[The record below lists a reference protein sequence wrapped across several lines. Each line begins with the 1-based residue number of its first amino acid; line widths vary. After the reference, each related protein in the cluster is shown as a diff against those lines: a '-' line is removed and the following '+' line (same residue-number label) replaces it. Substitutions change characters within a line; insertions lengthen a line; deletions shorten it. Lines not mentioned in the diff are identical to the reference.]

1 MIYPFEHNEGM
12 NKPKH
17 NEWFERL
24 LTFQKI
30 FGLTYR
36 GYGLNAKEKLFY
48 LKKFLLCLYEIIV
61 TILISYQLWTIV
73 TGSENLNSKIKT
85 EVSKNCLLTFLIFLG
100 SFAAIVE
107 QVANKSAIFVNGP
120 QLLSTIHSFRYYLKP
135 IPLWS
140 KIKICL
146 FITMNCSL
154 MILGFTFTFNDF
166 NSILRD
172 LKEIKFQIFLYIF
185 GGIYSGLTQTS
196 IVTLMTFT
204 SDLVRREINGY
215 SLGMKNNGNIDFICK

>member
-1 MIYPFEHNEGM
+1 M